1 MYTYKKLIFNEEEI
15 LKLYLDNEWFLYT
28 NNKDLL
34 FEGIKNSLEVYACY
48 DMNRLVGLI
57 RVVGDKA
64 TIIYIQDILVMKT
77 YQRKGIG
84 TNLIKYI
91 LNKYANVR
99 QIVLLTDNQEKN
111 KLFYQSLGF
120 VETQIQNCQAYIYGK

>member
-1 MYTYKKLIFNEEEI
+1 
-15 LKLYLDNEWFLYT
+15 
-28 NNKDLL
+28 
-34 FEGIKNSLEVYACY
+34 
-48 DMNRLVGLI
+48 MNRLVGLI